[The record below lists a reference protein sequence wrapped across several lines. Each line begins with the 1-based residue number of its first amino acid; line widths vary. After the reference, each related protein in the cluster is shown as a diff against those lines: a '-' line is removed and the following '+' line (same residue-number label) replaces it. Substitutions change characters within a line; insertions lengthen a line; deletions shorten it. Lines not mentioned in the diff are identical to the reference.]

1 MFTLAIEDHVARLT
15 IDRPATR
22 NAIPLAGWDAVGA
35 KLDEA
40 VAAGAHLLVLAGAGG
55 AFCAGADLG
64 EFPESEP
71 GRLRKAMRRAL
82 GRLETL
88 AIPTIAAIGGPCYGA
103 GVALALA
110 CDIRLA
116 GPEARFA
123 ITPAKIGISFPQED
137 VHALVAAVGPGQA
150 ARLLYTGGA
159 IDGAEALRIGLADA
173 GLAALDETVA
183 AIRASDP
190 ASLET
195 LKRGVA
201 LARRGV
207 ISDEAQDRTFDA
219 LLRAEELVCRLAKR
233 RKA

>member
-1 MFTLAIEDHVARLT
+1 
-15 IDRPATR
+15 
-22 NAIPLAGWDAVGA
+22 
-35 KLDEA
+35 
-40 VAAGAHLLVLAGAGG
+40 
-55 AFCAGADLG
+55 
-64 EFPESEP
+64 
-71 GRLRKAMRRAL
+71 MRRGL

-123 ITPAKIGISFPQED
+123 ITPARIGISFPQED

-183 AIRASDP
+183 AIRASDA
-190 ASLET
+190 ASLQA
-195 LKRGVA
+195 LKRGIA

-207 ISDEAQDRTFDA
+207 VSDEAQDRTFDA
-219 LLRAEELVCRLAKR
+219 LLGADELVCRLARR